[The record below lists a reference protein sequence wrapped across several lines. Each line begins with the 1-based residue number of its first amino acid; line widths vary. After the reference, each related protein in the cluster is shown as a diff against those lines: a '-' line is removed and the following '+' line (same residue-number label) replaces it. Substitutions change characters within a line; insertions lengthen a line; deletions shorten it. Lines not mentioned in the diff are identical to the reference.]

1 MSAPIPTSLQIG
13 TRIQVGSDRATVK
26 YIGSVKGAK
35 GEWLGIEW
43 DNAQRGKHD
52 GVHQGERYFD
62 CRSPTSGS
70 FIRYHPEKVVT
81 GVSFMTAL
89 KERYTVEDDIT
100 TIKGEEYD
108 ASKDRGQLHIGENK
122 EIVVETYGFEK
133 ILRAQRQLSNLKVVG
148 LAEQYVTSAG
158 ESNEIAEAQLTIEDL
173 DLSRNLLSHWE
184 TVSDIAQQL
193 PHLVVLRLNQLRICP
208 PPATGLQLSN
218 LKTLA
223 LNQTLI
229 SWKDI
234 QLLAPQLTQLED
246 LQLGSNEIKELGI
259 ITNGFDQLKSINLE
273 NNLISDWSQVESL
286 STLPNLQTLFLN
298 SNQLTKVRA
307 PQLKAA
313 FAKLTFLRLDNN
325 SIDDWSSI
333 NALNE
338 FPSLTRLRCKG
349 NPVFK
354 DMLIELQLTQT
365 VGRIGKLTVVDGN
378 TLTNRERIDYERFY
392 LKSCVK
398 DGNTHEAIALIH
410 PRYPELCKIHG
421 EPNLQEKSKEASV
434 ALKDRLFNIV
444 LTQRSINPNDLLSI
458 QFKKD
463 LPELTNSVSKRFL
476 PTMTIRN
483 LKNMIQRLL
492 KVPAARQQLIL
503 LQPIDLE
510 DRDLITMDINDNL
523 RDLKFYNI
531 NDGDEIVV
539 LET

>member
-1 MSAPIPTSLQIG
+1 MSASIPNSLQVG
-13 TRIQVGSDRATVK
+13 NRIQIGSDRATIK
-26 YIGSVKGAK
+26 YIGSVKGTK

-43 DNAQRGKHD
+43 DDAQRGKHD
-52 GVHQGERYFD
+52 GVHQGERYFN
-62 CRSPTSGS
+62 CRNKTSGS

-100 TIKGEEYD
+100 TIKSDQYD
-108 ASKDRGQLHIGENK
+108 ASKDRGQLHFGDNK
-122 EIVVETYGFEK
+122 QIVVETYGFEK

-148 LAEQYVTSAG
+148 LAEQYVVSAG
-158 ESNEIAEAQLTIEDL
+158 DLNDIAAAQLTIEDV
-173 DLSRNLLSHWE
+173 DLSRNLISHWE
-184 TVSDIAQQL
+184 TVSDIVQQL
-193 PHLVVLRLNQLRICP
+193 PHLVILRLNQLRLCP
-208 PPATGLQLSN
+208 PPTSGLQLSN

-223 LNQTLI
+223 LNQTFI
-229 SWKDI
+229 TWKDI
-234 QLLAPQLTQLED
+234 EVLAPQLTQLED
-246 LQLGSNEIKELGI
+246 LQLGSNGIKELGT
-259 ITNGFDQLKSINLE
+259 ITNDFNRLKSINLE
-273 NNLISDWSQVESL
+273 NNLISDWSQVENL
-286 STLPNLQTLFLN
+286 STLPNLETLFLN
-298 SNQLTKVRA
+298 SNQLTTVKA
-307 PQLKAA
+307 PQSKDA
-313 FAKLTFLRLDNN
+313 FHKLTFLRVDTN
-325 SIDDWSSI
+325 SINNWNSI

-338 FPSLTRLRCKG
+338 FPSLIKLRCKG

-354 DMLIELQLTQT
+354 DLLIELQLTQT

-378 TLTNRERIDYERFY
+378 SLTNRERVDYERFY

-398 DGNTHEAIALIH
+398 DGNTHEAIASIH

-421 EPNLQEKSKEASV
+421 EPNLQENSREASV

-444 LTQRSINPNDLLSI
+444 LTQRTISSDDLLSI
-458 QFKKD
+458 QYKKD
-463 LPELTNSVSKRFL
+463 LPELNASVSKRFL

-492 KVPAARQQLIL
+492 KIPAARQQLIL